1 MAVKNRIADTAHT
14 TNLVEHGIV
23 SDKLIEYHAT
33 CAAQGRP
40 QDTGSGFSDGSPA
53 RSIRQRAQ
61 SVKDMQSA
69 AVVRRQQTRGELEDW
84 MRVACM
90 ISKSGSAS

>member
-1 MAVKNRIADTAHT
+1 MAVKNRIAGTAHT

-40 QDTGSGFSDGSPA
+40 HDTGSGFSDGSPA

-61 SVKDMQSA
+61 SVKGA
-69 AVVRRQQTRGELEDW
+69 AVVRRQQTRVELEDW